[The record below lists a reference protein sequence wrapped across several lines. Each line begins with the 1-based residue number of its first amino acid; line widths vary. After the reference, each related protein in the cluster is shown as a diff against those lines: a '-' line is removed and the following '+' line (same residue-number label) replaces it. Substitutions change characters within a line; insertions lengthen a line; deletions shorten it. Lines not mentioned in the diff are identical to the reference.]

1 MTALSSQERENK
13 ILQLKIN
20 AAKAFIAE
28 GRQAVAITI
37 LEAIDDPRA
46 DRLLEKIGVP
56 APDDPR
62 PAALQSTA
70 PFLAIVTIVG
80 VVCFAL
86 GILSNNLLT
95 RAVEQ
100 DPETTFIE
108 ETLPDT
114 PVPQALE
121 LVIPTLTIDPQ
132 LDISRT
138 EVVATFEA
146 YHMGLTAT
154 QAIVGAT
161 QTASSQEE

>member
-1 MTALSSQERENK
+1 MAKLSSQERENK

-20 AAKAFIAE
+20 AAKTFLTD

-46 DRLLEKIGVP
+46 DRLLEKMGVP
-56 APDDPR
+56 TPDDPR

-86 GILSNNLLT
+86 GILTNNMLSG
-95 RAVEQ
+95 AVKQ
-100 DPETTFIE
+100 LPETAFIQ

-114 PVPQALE
+114 PVPQALD

-132 LDISRT
+132 LDMSRT

-146 YHMGLTAT
+146 YHIGLTAT
-154 QAIVGAT
+154 QAVVGAT
-161 QTASSQEE
+161 QTASSRDE